1 MAVYQMP
8 FVGKGKHF
16 LVATTVA
23 VGGNVVT
30 ASVEGECL
38 ADTSYFLCAITV
50 GCAEAPGQT
59 AVFLFYFCSQ
69 HLDFPN
75 ALCGEEGA
83 NPVVDAGTHYED
95 FLFVLDGPAD
105 KGNHIRTKKVAAFF
119 GEVLAQQIEGAC
131 AHAAEEMGED
141 ELLRFPV
148 GIEVKFHQ
156 HQDGAVEQKAPQQA
170 PCASFVTDNLQER
183 VLGGECSVEVETIY
197 SFFFLH
203 II

>member
-1 MAVYQMP
+1 MP

-30 ASVEGECL
+30 ASVEGESL
-38 ADTSYFLCAITV
+38 ADSSYFLSAITV
-50 GCAEAPGQT
+50 GCAEVSGQT
-59 AVFLFYFCSQ
+59 AVLLFYFCSQ
-69 HLDFPN
+69 YLDFFN

-95 FLFVLDGPAD
+95 FLSVLNGSAD
-105 KGNHIRTKKVAAFF
+105 KVNHLGTKKAAAFF
-119 GEVLAQQIEGAC
+119 GEVLAQQIEGTC

-141 ELLRFPV
+141 ELFCLPV
-148 GIEVKFHQ
+148 GIEVQFHQ